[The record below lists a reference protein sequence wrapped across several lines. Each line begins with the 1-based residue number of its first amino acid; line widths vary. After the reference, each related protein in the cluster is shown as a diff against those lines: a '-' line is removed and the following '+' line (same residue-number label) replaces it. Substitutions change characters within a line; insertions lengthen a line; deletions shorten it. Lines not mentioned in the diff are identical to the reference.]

1 MPEFIPSGY
10 LSIREAL
17 NRLGRELFP
26 STWTGEEQKAR
37 RGLISKDEWVRIK
50 DLPPARGGG
59 PPRSEMMRL
68 RKAVAADRTPH
79 ASDDPSDPLYQAEYE
94 ARERYVSARDQL
106 RASLE
111 SGDFEAAA
119 LDPFTGTLHPVP
131 APLWRQHDADRMIE
145 KGQAPIASPRADLR
159 WH

>member
-1 MPEFIPSGY
+1 
-10 LSIREAL
+10 
-17 NRLGRELFP
+17 
-26 STWTGEEQKAR
+26 
-37 RGLISKDEWVRIK
+37 
-50 DLPPARGGG
+50 
-59 PPRSEMMRL
+59 MMRL